1 MPRYFR
7 LWATI
12 GVGVLA
18 LSGAW
23 LAVTWPQFRSTR
35 QVVARLPDPG
45 RLQPEAPVYY
55 HGVEVGRVTDV
66 APIGRG
72 DTALIHLAVRTH
84 PPVPLSTKSKVQ
96 RRRLGPLGADVVD
109 LVDMTAAD
117 VMTEP
122 RSLEASDTLAG
133 LPAAPL
139 DPRAVAAQ
147 RALDSLSAS
156 LERARKP

>member
-12 GVGVLA
+12 GVGALA
-18 LSGAW
+18 LVAAW
-23 LAVTWPQFRSTR
+23 LAVTWPQFQPT
-35 QVVARLPDPG
+35 QLVIARLPDPG
-45 RLQPEAPVYY
+45 RLRLDAPVYY
-55 HGVEVGRVTDV
+55 HGVEVGSVTDV

-72 DTALIHLAVRTH
+72 DTALIHLAVRTD
-84 PPVPLSTKSKVQ
+84 PPVPLTTKSKVQ

-117 VMTEP
+117 GMTVP
-122 RSLEASDTLAG
+122 RSVQASDTLAG
-133 LPAAPL
+133 LAAAPL

-156 LERARKP
+156 LGRARKP